1 MALGQNY
8 LGGFYLGQGESTPL
22 FKGIFTA
29 TFTASLSAPT
39 VITPASGTLTSTF
52 TASVSASSVFL
63 PAAGSL
69 TATFSSVLNSS
80 GLSAYFPTDQSG
92 VAHGPGRGTVPN
104 NDPTSID
111 FSGDPTTD
119 PGHLHTSLSTSLEG
133 GVGTVKQWGGSGAPP
148 TSLGGVGDY
157 YFRSDTPSTANQ
169 RLYVK
174 TASATWTGIV

>member
-8 LGGFYLGQGESTPL
+8 LGSAYLGQGYKTSV
-22 FKGIFTA
+22 FQGIFTA

-39 VITPASGTLTSTF
+39 VIVPTAGTF
-52 TASVSASSVFL
+52 
-63 PAAGSL
+63 
-69 TATFSSVLNSS
+69 TATFSAAGTPTLFASTSGSMTATFSAVMTSS
-80 GLSAYFPTDQSG
+80 ALTVHFPTTQPG
-92 VAHGPGRGTVPN
+92 VAHGPGKGTVPN
-104 NDPTSID
+104 NDPSSID

-169 RLYVK
+169 RIYIK